1 LVFLTKSLYREKPV
15 EERLKDTLEVA
26 GTEKAKYAKKAQLSG
41 YALNIAIGLQVLFGS
56 LTTALSVVTKGS
68 QVNLR

>member
-1 LVFLTKSLYREKPV
+1 MEQ
-15 EERLKDTLEVA
+15 RLHDTLKVA
-26 GTEKAKYAKKAQLSG
+26 GTEKDKCAKKAQLTG